1 MKHLSRQQ
9 IITGIVQW
17 KIWNTTLMALGIQN
31 PKMYT
36 PRHTYAT
43 IMLEE
48 GVNPAYA
55 AEQLGHSL
63 QMFFQIYA
71 KWINKQ
77 KTLEEQ
83 KKINAGVGGR
93 VARSVAAP
101 ELPHNCHTLR

>member
-1 MKHLSRQQ
+1 MSEEHPIYRTANSETAINPR
-9 IITGIVQW
+9 
-17 KIWNTTLMALGIQN
+17 ALL
-31 PKMYT
+31 
-36 PRHTYAT
+36 RSDD
-43 IMLEE
+43 
-48 GVNPAYA
+48 PAY
-55 AEQLGHSL
+55 QV
-63 QMFFQIYA
+63 YA